1 MKLPKYLR
9 KRRGL
14 LELKYEGK
22 WISWNAYHSK
32 LAAYILGKGE
42 NWPFTNKSKILYL
55 GAAEGN
61 TVSFLSKI
69 CNNGEVI
76 AVDIS
81 AIAMAELITLA
92 EKETNIIPFL
102 GDAHFPEKY
111 RAYTRNTDVLYQD
124 IAQSDQVEIFVRNYR
139 FFNPICGYL
148 MIKSRSISGN
158 GKNIFDKVETTLKK
172 EFNRLEI
179 IDIKKWAKG
188 HKAYYIE

>member
-14 LELKYEGK
+14 LELKNEGK

-111 RAYTRNTDVLYQD
+111 RAYTRNPDVLYQD